1 MEKLIIDIFKIVDFF
16 RSNGVQNKKEID
28 DYEKN
33 IDLKKNKKDIYELI
47 EFFEN
52 YIINFHLYVYDIL
65 MGMYENDYYLPDPE
79 YLWRKTPDEIMQH
92 IIASPRIFDFEYGW
106 EQLEEEIR
114 DYLTENDFIVSPDD
128 VSDEEY
134 QQLMEGRTKNDN

>member
-1 MEKLIIDIFKIVDFF
+1 MSDRFNLLKQAYELTGKYTTFDSNWRPGIID
-16 RSNGVQNKKEID
+16 
-28 DYEKN
+28 
-33 IDLKKNKKDIYELI
+33 
-47 EFFEN
+47 
-52 YIINFHLYVYDIL
+52 LYVYDIL
-65 MGMYENDYYLPDPE
+65 NGMYEADYYLPDPE